1 MKRLAL
7 VAIVFVLTACSSTA
21 DEAAPAAETPA
32 EAPATMDSS
41 AMDSTVSDSAAVP
54 PDTGAS
60 SM

>member
-7 VAIVFVLTACSSTA
+7 VAIVFVLAACSSTA

-32 EAPATMDSS
+32 EAPATMDST
-41 AMDSTVSDSAAVP
+41 MSDSAAAP
-54 PDTGAS
+54 TDTGAS